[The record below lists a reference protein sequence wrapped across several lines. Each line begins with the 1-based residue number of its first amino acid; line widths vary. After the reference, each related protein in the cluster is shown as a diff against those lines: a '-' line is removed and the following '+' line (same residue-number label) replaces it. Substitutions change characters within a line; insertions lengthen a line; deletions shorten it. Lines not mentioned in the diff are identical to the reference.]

1 MHKTNTLLKGEYE
14 MTKIEFTEIKNE
26 VLNGHV
32 GDFWTGVGIG
42 VTIIAGGVAVL
53 T

>member
-1 MHKTNTLLKGEYE
+1 MNKLIFVELN
-14 MTKIEFTEIKNE
+14 NE
-26 VLNGHV
+26 ELNGHV

-42 VTIIAGGVAVL
+42 AGLVVAIVTV

>member
-1 MHKTNTLLKGEYE
+1 MKKIQFNELEE
-14 MTKIEFTEIKNE
+14 MEEK

-42 VTIIAGGVAVL
+42 VGIAVGVITI

>member
-1 MHKTNTLLKGEYE
+1 MK
-14 MTKIEFTEIKNE
+14 KIQFNELEEIEAK

-32 GDFWTGVGIG
+32 GDFWGGVAIG
-42 VTIIAGGVAVL
+42 VAIAGGVIAV